1 MSSIIKCDP
10 SPSKLAFWVDWKMAD
25 IISPLPGCSK
35 RKSGKSISVEEQQII
50 LNVAKYFQEES
61 KSGNKPQ
68 FRAGA
73 VIAKTA
79 AATGVS
85 KNSVRKIVSA
95 GKVIDEGKTRK
106 AKVRFGKLDN
116 FDVGV
121 IRRIIHNLYRENISP
136 SLKKILLQRKEKMN
150 FPYGKT
156 HLWRLLKKMGFG
168 YEKWRTQRIISE
180 RPEIIAWSE
189 RYLRRIRKIREAHPE
204 RAIVYIDE
212 TWLNQGHRTK
222 KEWVDL
228 ETLKEKN
235 LRSLR
240 LSGLTVGCSKEMTGK
255 GRRLI
260 ISDAMTESG
269 PVRGALW
276 MFKADGKGKKK
287 RKIESKSKELSGE
300 KKHGKLDSES
310 TEKKEDTVDGGESD
324 SEIAEGIPFEEDYH
338 NSMDGESYKCYFE
351 KSACQNI
358 PKHSVIVIDNTPYHS
373 INPAANAC
381 VINGIFFT
389 ALA

>member
-1 MSSIIKCDP
+1 
-10 SPSKLAFWVDWKMAD
+10 MAD
-25 IISPLPGCSK
+25 IISLLPGCSK

-79 AATGVS
+79 AATRVYG

-136 SLKKILLQRKEKMN
+136 SLKKILLQLKEKMN

-168 YEKWRTQRIISE
+168 YEKRGRQRIISE
-180 RPEIIAWSE
+180 RPEIIAWRE
-189 RYLRRIRKIREAHPE
+189 RYLRRIRKIREVDPE
-204 RAIVYIDE
+204 RAIVYMDE
-212 TWLNQGHRTK
+212 TWLTQGHSTK
-222 KEWVDL
+222 KERRNGS
-228 ETLKEKN
+228 TLK
-235 LRSLR
+235 RS
-240 LSGLTVGCSKEMTGK
+240 
-255 GRRLI
+255 
-260 ISDAMTESG
+260 
-269 PVRGALW
+269 
-276 MFKADGKGKKK
+276 KKK
-287 RKIESKSKELSGE
+287 
-300 KKHGKLDSES
+300 
-310 TEKKEDTVDGGESD
+310 T
-324 SEIAEGIPFEEDYH
+324 
-338 NSMDGESYKCYFE
+338 
-351 KSACQNI
+351 
-358 PKHSVIVIDNTPYHS
+358 
-373 INPAANAC
+373 
-381 VINGIFFT
+381 
-389 ALA
+389 

>member
-1 MSSIIKCDP
+1 MSSIIKCGP

-73 VIAKTA
+73 VIAKTV
-79 AATGVS
+79 AATGVG

-116 FDVGV
+116 FDVSV
-121 IRRIIHNLYRENISP
+121 IRRIIHNLYQEKYISP
-136 SLKKILLQRKEKMN
+136 SLKKILPQLKEKMN
-150 FPYGKT
+150 FPYGKI

-168 YEKWRTQRIISE
+168 YEKQWRQRIISE
-180 RPEIIAWSE
+180 RPEIIAWRE
-189 RYLRRIRKIREAHPE
+189 RYLRRIRKIKEADPE

-228 ETLKEKN
+228 ETLKEK
-235 LRSLR
+235 
-240 LSGLTVGCSKEMTGK
+240 T
-255 GRRLI
+255 
-260 ISDAMTESG
+260 
-269 PVRGALW
+269 
-276 MFKADGKGKKK
+276 
-287 RKIESKSKELSGE
+287 
-300 KKHGKLDSES
+300 
-310 TEKKEDTVDGGESD
+310 
-324 SEIAEGIPFEEDYH
+324 
-338 NSMDGESYKCYFE
+338 
-351 KSACQNI
+351 
-358 PKHSVIVIDNTPYHS
+358 
-373 INPAANAC
+373 
-381 VINGIFFT
+381 
-389 ALA
+389 